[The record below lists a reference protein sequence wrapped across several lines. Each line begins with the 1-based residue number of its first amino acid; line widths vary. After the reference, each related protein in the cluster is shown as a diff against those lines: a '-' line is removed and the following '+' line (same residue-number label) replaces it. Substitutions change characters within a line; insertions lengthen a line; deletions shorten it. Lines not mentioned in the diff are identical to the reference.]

1 VLAYLEGAH
10 AAAGVGNSFY
20 RKWGKRSLDSIA
32 SLVGLLLASPVLL
45 VVAVVVKSTSP
56 GPVLYRQERVG
67 LGGQLFRIFK
77 FRTMYQD
84 ADKRGGAAITSSGD
98 PRVTT
103 VGRWLRR
110 LKLDELPQLW
120 NVLKGEMSLVGPRP
134 EVPRY
139 VQSYSSAQRRV
150 LSVRPGITDL
160 ASISYRREE
169 ELLVSY
175 ADLDRYYREV
185 VLPDKLSMNLAYL
198 NRISFLYDL
207 LLLLRTMV
215 AIFIPTSTSKIP

>member
-1 VLAYLEGAH
+1 MLSSLERAH
-10 AAAGVGNSFY
+10 PAAAAEDSFY

-45 VVAVVVKSTSP
+45 VVAALVKCTSK
-56 GPVLYRQERVG
+56 GPVFYWQERVG
-67 LGGQLFRIFK
+67 LRGHFFRVVK
-77 FRTMYQD
+77 FRTMSQN
-84 ADKRGGAAITSSGD
+84 ADQRGPAITSSRD

-110 LKLDELPQLW
+110 LKVDELPQLW

-139 VQSYSSAQRRV
+139 VQTYSSAQLRV

-160 ASISYRREE
+160 ASISYRHEE
-169 ELLVSY
+169 EALASH
-175 ADLDRYYREV
+175 ADIDRYYREV
-185 VLPDKLSMNLAYL
+185 VLPDKLRLNLDYL
-198 NRISFLYDL
+198 NRISFFYDL
-207 LLLLRTMV
+207 LLLVRTLNV
-215 AIFIPTSTSKIP
+215 IFFPPSTSKTH